1 MATVS
6 RFNSDLITREE
17 LYSTAQLKVFTL
29 TNFDSALTADTGGD
43 GSAIVEGTA
52 RRVANGLN
60 ALLFEVNS
68 AGTIMAVVM
77 DGHAND
83 ATSIGRRVD
92 QILGQDD
99 GDTTV
104 AEATT
109 LAGLLS

>member
-6 RFNSDLITREE
+6 RVNSDLIT
-17 LYSTAQLKVFTL
+17 LDTLFSTAQLKVFTL
-29 TNFDSALTADTGGD
+29 TNFGSALTADTGGN

-68 AGTIMAVVM
+68 AGTIMAVVV

-83 ATSIGRRVD
+83 ADSIGRRVD
-92 QILGQDD
+92 QMLGQDD

-104 AEATT
+104 VEESSLAT
-109 LAGLLS
+109 LLQ